1 MELTVTMKATP
12 NRIMAYM
19 EREHAN
25 KIHEKKL
32 SAIRRRKKGQSGNVD
47 TLDNLPPKV
56 KDVSVSTGSKRSP
69 CGVRVCVCVCVCVCG

>member
-1 MELTVTMKATP
+1 MKATP

-56 KDVSVSTGSKRSP
+56 KRLEHGPRASAPMR
-69 CGVRVCVCVCVCVCG
+69 CACVWVWVNVCGCVPTL

>member
-1 MELTVTMKATP
+1 MKATP

-56 KDVSVSTGSKRSP
+56 KRLEHGLVRALP
-69 CGVRVCVCVCVCVCG
+69 CGVRVCGCG

>member
-1 MELTVTMKATP
+1 MKATP

-56 KDVSVSTGSKRSP
+56 KR
-69 CGVRVCVCVCVCVCG
+69 